1 MKRRKEREKEKS
13 PASLQAIA
21 TLEPLP
27 TLIYCQV
34 WHFMTWGISDQSKS
48 AASDGSPPA
57 SCPSPTYSPGQQRE
71 TKTLT
76 LCKHCS
82 ATAQTL
88 VLINTVLVTSALKK
102 KLTPTQPDPAQQ
114 SSVNTQKWSCTS
126 GKINKIIVLAK
137 SRRPNSFESS

>member
-1 MKRRKEREKEKS
+1 MGHDSLLMQNEKEEGEGKRKIPSQS
-13 PASLQAIA
+13 PSNCYLNHSQPWFIAKYDILWPGVSLI
-21 TLEPLP
+21 
-27 TLIYCQV
+27 
-34 WHFMTWGISDQSKS
+34 KS

-126 GKINKIIVLAK
+126 GKINYYCTGKEQK
-137 SRRPNSFESS
+137 T